1 MKIQFAIGLLIMIS
15 LTACNPNESYSYW
28 TERTDYQIKRMDEA
42 KIEYE
47 IRDGAIWVR
56 DKDLK
61 KAMACCS

>member
-1 MKIQFAIGLLIMIS
+1 MIS